1 MTSFFSALSYPFRG
15 VAYVVRRPALW
26 KYFAAAVAVNLA
38 LFVVLVVL
46 FIHYRADLVAAIMPA
61 KFPEW
66 LRATLGWIL
75 TAVVAIAGLFL
86 FTVVGNIVAAP
97 FLDAMTERMLGDLG
111 ETLPPSRGV
120 ARALLRALVN
130 QSLKLLF
137 FGVIQG
143 LLLLLLVTPV
153 AFLHP
158 PLSGI
163 LAVLFLGFEY
173 IDYPLDARRVGV
185 PGRFAWLG
193 RHLPQGLGFG
203 LILFGVLWIPLL
215 GYLFLPLAVAG
226 AALLVHNIDS
236 PGPTV

>member
-1 MTSFFSALSYPFRG
+1 MTSFFSALTYPFRG
-15 VAYVVRRPALW
+15 VAHIARRPALW
-26 KYFAAAVAVNLA
+26 KYFAAAVAVNLVLFAVLIA
-38 LFVVLVVL
+38 LFV
-46 FIHYRADLVAAIMPA
+46 HYRAGLVAWITPA
-61 KFPEW
+61 KFPDW

-75 TAVVAIAGLFL
+75 TGVVAIAGLFL
-86 FTVVGNIVAAP
+86 FTVVGNIIAAP
-97 FLDAMTERMLGDLG
+97 FLDAMTERMLRDLG

-137 FGVIQG
+137 FGALQG

-158 PLSGI
+158 PLSGL

-193 RHLPQGLGFG
+193 RRLPAALGFG
-203 LILFGVLWIPLL
+203 LVLFGVLWIPFL
-215 GYLFLPLAVAG
+215 GYLCLPLAVAG